1 MKDVIQSNSGVTHK
15 NSVKAN
21 HAGGKHKGVKEGI
34 NAPSQ
39 QTIVQPK
46 LELTTPGDSY
56 EREADR
62 IADFVMR
69 KAYSGLPTEMPSTS
83 SVLPP
88 MISRRASSSTSGVTV
103 DNTTESGIHASR
115 GGGQPMPTAL
125 RSQMESGFEA
135 DFSEVRLHTGSAA
148 EAMSN
153 NLRAKAFTYGN
164 DIFFN
169 SEQYQPHS
177 AAGQRLIAHE
187 LTHVVQQ
194 SGKVG
199 REEKSFSYCSYLF
212 DKEGYYLGRISSF
225 KKNHNAVYIAL
236 DTKCDENGDNIINT
250 QLSIDKFLIMAATI
264 QHEGSY
270 KDDNE
275 EELLWIAHTAN
286 NAANKEK
293 DYPLFSLLSSKF
305 SSVSS
310 EKKNEYINMKNKNFE
325 NLEGLMIRPEKESS
339 SKNSKFQ
346 RSRKALINVL
356 MKEKDPTS
364 GATRWDGLDFAYKI
378 CQGKAHPKLRQNKT
392 IIINGDIFNIYTKKC
407 GFSNKIPV
415 EIRHKISNNVIY
427 IIGSYNKGSITAT
440 GTKGQTIFWK
450 KNRSDNKDY
459 WKASTTNHL
468 YSEKTIAKKGLINS
482 ISSKLE
488 FLKSLI
494 DRICSGQMQVD
505 FLQSLILKHALKRG
519 ACDNKSVVNNEIAYS
534 YRKFEETDTEAK
546 TYTPFPG
553 LVGAKKSRDR
563 NGEYELTDK
572 AIMKGPKCNFF
583 VGDVLFA
590 AYRDYIKG
598 MLSIK
603 GYEIKEEKV
612 NYETIVF
619 LKDILQL
626 LQKKEYPKYK
636 GASDM
641 GERLKKQPQSQ
652 IKKIKEVK
660 EGDIIWWGNGEHIEI
675 VVGKYD
681 EKTKTLKC
689 MGAHKDGAYAIN
701 RKITIEQKEHFMSE
715 TDPKGEVYFY
725 KMKMLPE
732 INDYLTMK

>member
-1 MKDVIQSNSGVTHK
+1 MET
-15 NSVKAN
+15 
-21 HAGGKHKGVKEGI
+21 GVKCDKTWQKQGQKTDRSSMCK
-34 NAPSQ
+34 NDNRDTGTTLPSR

-62 IADFVMR
+62 MADFVMR
-69 KAYSGLPTEMPSTS
+69 RQYTGIPTEMPSAA
-83 SVLPP
+83 SVVHPT
-88 MISRRASSSTSGVTV
+88 ISRSVSGSVGVAVDTATEGGINASQ
-103 DNTTESGIHASR
+103 
-115 GGGQPMPTAL
+115 GGGQPMPEAL
-125 RSQMESGFEA
+125 RSRMESGFGA
-135 DFSEVRLHTGSAA
+135 DFSRVRLHTDSRAVDLSRGIQ
-148 EAMSN
+148 
-153 NLRAKAFTYGN
+153 AKAFTYGN
-164 DIFFN
+164 DIYFN
-169 SEQYQPHS
+169 RGQYSPDTT
-177 AAGQRLIAHE
+177 AGQHLIAHE
-187 LTHVVQQ
+187 LTHVMQQ

-212 DKEGYYLGRISSF
+212 DKEGYYLGRISSL

-407 GFSNKIPV
+407 GFSNKIPA

-534 YRKFEETDTEAK
+534 YRKFEETDIKAK

-563 NGEYELTDK
+563 NGEYELTDN
-572 AIMKGPKCNFF
+572 AIMKGTKCNFF

-590 AYRDYIKG
+590 AYRDYIK
-598 MLSIK
+598 IK
-603 GYEIKEEKV
+603 TGENASDDKINEL
-612 NYETIVF
+612 TISF
-619 LKDILQL
+619 FKQKSNL
-626 LQKKEYPKYK
+626 LQSKLKYPKYK
-636 GASDM
+636 GAQKM
-641 GERLKKQPQSQ
+641 GKALNKKLK
-652 IKKIKEVK
+652 IEEVK
-660 EGDIIWWGNGEHIEI
+660 GGDIIWWRSGEHIEI
-675 VVGKYD
+675 VVGEYD

-689 MGAHKDGAYAIN
+689 MGAHADGAYEKN
-701 RKITIEQKEHFMSE
+701 RKITVKFMSE
-715 TDPKGEVYFY
+715 EDPKGEVDFY
-725 KMKMLPE
+725 RMEMLPE
-732 INDYLTMK
+732 ISEMDDSLKNEIINIH